1 MIVDIK
7 ASPATCYQPH
17 PARSPK
23 GEGSD
28 VLCDGFVFYTYLLVL
43 ALLTMPVCVVA
54 ALCSCTA
61 YYSPFPLGEGLGVR
75 L

>member
-1 MIVDIK
+1 MIVGIK
-7 ASPATCYQPH
+7 PHQQPATSLSLPVLQ
-17 PARSPK
+17 R
-23 GEGSD
+23 ERGSD
-28 VLCDGFVFYTYLLVL
+28 VLCDGFVFYIYLLVP
-43 ALLTMPVCVVA
+43 ALLTMFVCLVA